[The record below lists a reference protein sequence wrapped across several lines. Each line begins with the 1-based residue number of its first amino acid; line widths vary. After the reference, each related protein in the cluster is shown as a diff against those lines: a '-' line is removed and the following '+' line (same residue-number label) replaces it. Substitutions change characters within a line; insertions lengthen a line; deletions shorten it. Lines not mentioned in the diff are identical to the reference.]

1 MSLWLS
7 DFKFVRGGIYV
18 KATDTLVPV
27 NLANTKDTLFWFT
40 YYMCELTR
48 SLPVR
53 LKSPRAKIYAAPAR
67 PRAWY
72 LLWAASWRAGY
83 KFVKMP
89 DDADI
94 HMSFE
99 DKTLVNRALPAGCIN
114 GECTDISKSKVAS
127 VFEQV
132 FGYALAVEPTTYAG
146 DMVVKSETNGTHD
159 GTIVKG
165 PVSPEDGMVYQR
177 MIDTSDAGYVTDLRC
192 PSAGGKIELIY
203 IKRRPAERR
212 FANMNSTCTLA
223 RPEDMLSDAERAKL
237 SEFAKAMGLD
247 WGGMDVL
254 RDKTNGLIYVVD
266 VNKTDMGPPIALPL
280 KDKLRSVSILAKSL
294 TQMIDAKLETAE

>member
-1 MSLWLS
+1 MSFWLN
-7 DFKFVRGGIYV
+7 DFKFVRGGVYV
-18 KATDTLVPV
+18 KATDTFVPI
-27 NLANTKDTLFWFT
+27 NSANAKDTLIWFT
-40 YYMCELTR
+40 YYVCELTR
-48 SLPVR
+48 SLPLR
-53 LKSPRAKIYAAPAR
+53 LKSPRVKIYAVPAR

-72 LLWAASWRAGY
+72 LFWAASHRAGY
-83 KFVKMP
+83 KFVKSP
-89 DDADI
+89 GDADAL
-94 HMSFE
+94 MSFE
-99 DKTLVNRALPAGCIN
+99 DKTRVNRALPAGCIN

-132 FGYALAVEPTTYAG
+132 FGYALAVDPTTYAG

-177 MIDTSDAGYVTDLRC
+177 VIDTSDAGYVTDLRC